1 MNGSKEEAHQGLEMV
16 LSFTCCEV
24 GQLTKL
30 LQAYLTQTLKLGQQL
45 HHLHPEGGLQTASE
59 SALECLGNTSSHET
73 CSSQAHVWKAAS
85 APTLLPDRDCP
96 GPVSN
101 PWLWDKR
108 WTETIWFHFWCNSP
122 VGAERVKVDC
132 GDSQTAWIEH
142 CQVKVAC
149 LYA

>member
-1 MNGSKEEAHQGLEMV
+1 MFPFLPGWSSTSAHSSDLFQVQVGEPSIKMNGSKEEAHQGLEMV

-73 CSSQAHVWKAAS
+73 CSSQAHV
-85 APTLLPDRDCP
+85 
-96 GPVSN
+96 
-101 PWLWDKR
+101 
-108 WTETIWFHFWCNSP
+108 
-122 VGAERVKVDC
+122 
-132 GDSQTAWIEH
+132 
-142 CQVKVAC
+142 
-149 LYA
+149 